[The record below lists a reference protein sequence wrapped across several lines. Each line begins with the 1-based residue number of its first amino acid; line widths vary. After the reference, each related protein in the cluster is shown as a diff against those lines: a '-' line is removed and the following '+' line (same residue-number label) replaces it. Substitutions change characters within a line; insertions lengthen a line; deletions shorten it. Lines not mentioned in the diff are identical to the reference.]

1 MAIGLFD
8 MGWKLLLLYGIL
20 YIIRR
25 IFEPRILGG
34 ATGFSSLQ
42 MLFSMYAGM
51 RIAGVTGLV
60 VAPIVWITGVNFFK
74 TGVLD
79 GVMSDIR
86 FVANDIR
93 KTVARPVPTKTQ
105 EPPTARPAAK
115 SGEKKKRFSFGKK
128 SAE

>member
-1 MAIGLFD
+1 
-8 MGWKLLLLYGIL
+8 
-20 YIIRR
+20 
-25 IFEPRILGG
+25 
-34 ATGFSSLQ
+34 

-60 VAPIVWITGVNFFK
+60 VAPIVWITGVNFLK

-86 FVANDIR
+86 FVVNDIR
-93 KTVARPVPTKTQ
+93 KTIARPVPTKTQEPPTARPVPTKTQ

-128 SAE
+128 NAE